1 MTIWLKK
8 EDIERIEDFDKET
21 GETVVRYQLKLMTDG
36 IRIPV
41 GLRGEALEEHEK
53 VVMGEALI
61 AFERWFETTITARL
75 MDAHDYKIETD
86 EFPDIRIFIS
96 EWKPDGDLLLITTPE
111 DIIDIMGKGIYKAV
125 VDKLSTKPINR
136 ENIKVD
142 FGFSEKDDPIKES

>member
-21 GETVVRYQLKLMTDG
+21 GQSVVRYQLKLMSNG
-36 IRIPV
+36 IDIPI
-41 GLRGEALEEHEK
+41 GMEGEALIEHEK
-53 VVMGEALI
+53 AIMEEALI
-61 AFERWFETTITARL
+61 AFEQWFEEFITKRL

-111 DIIDIMGKGIYKAV
+111 DIALAHYILQEG
-125 VDKLSTKPINR
+125 
-136 ENIKVD
+136 
-142 FGFSEKDDPIKES
+142 